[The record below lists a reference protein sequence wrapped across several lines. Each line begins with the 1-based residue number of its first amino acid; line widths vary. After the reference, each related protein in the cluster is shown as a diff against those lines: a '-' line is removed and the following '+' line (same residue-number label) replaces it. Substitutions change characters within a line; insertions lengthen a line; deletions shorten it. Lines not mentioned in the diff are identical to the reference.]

1 MPTYEYICSDCN
13 ANFELRRSIS
23 QIDDPATC
31 PKCSGKHVARQ
42 ISKVMAFSHG
52 GDGGG
57 VSALG
62 GGGGCG
68 SCSSTSCGSCASR
81 N

>member
-1 MPTYEYICSDCN
+1 MPTYEYVCSDCSTR
-13 ANFELRRSIS
+13 FELRRSIK

-31 PKCSGKHVARQ
+31 PECHGKRVARQ
-42 ISKVMAFSHG
+42 ISRVMAFSHA
-52 GDGGG
+52 DGGS

-68 SCSSTSCGSCASR
+68 SCSSTSCGTCASR

>member
-1 MPTYEYICSDCN
+1 MPTYEYICSDCKT
-13 ANFELRRSIS
+13 NFELRRSIK
-23 QIDDPATC
+23 QIDDPAAC
-31 PKCSGKHVARQ
+31 PKCRGNRVARQ
-42 ISKVMAFSHG
+42 ISKVMAFSH